1 LNYVRDSTLLK
12 GVIDF
17 KAQWV
22 WSNIDLYTV
31 DPTTGLTRLPA
42 GLSNDRNGGY
52 VQFAYRPT
60 KVNNKILKNLE
71 PVVRYDMLNQ
81 GNTPIG
87 FDERRWTFGMDYWV
101 NSSTVFKAAY
111 ETDRQNGLGQNGDAF
126 WLQFVVG
133 F

>member
-1 LNYVRDSTLLK
+1 
-12 GVIDF
+12 
-17 KAQWV
+17 
-22 WSNIDLYTV
+22 
-31 DPTTGLTRLPA
+31 
-42 GLSNDRNGGY
+42 
-52 VQFAYRPT
+52 
-60 KVNNKILKNLE
+60 
-71 PVVRYDMLNQ
+71 MLNQ